1 MKILNTTKDCL
12 LLFVLIL
19 FCSCSKDLSRD
30 QSISLINV
38 FPEFVQLG
46 NSPFANSNGLLS
58 GYEQGFWD
66 QYGNISNYGTKFF
79 ANGLINGRIYLKQPV
94 KPKVISITGIK
105 DAASSNGGRQKG
117 IKEVQFQ
124 WEYTD
129 VEGVAKRFIVR
140 GGTGVAYAQ
149 LYDDGWRIER
159 IATRQNDQ
167 IFLLSPSELADIDK
181 DRQKEMERRVAEA
194 NRIAEESRKFQEL
207 QEKRALLIEQS
218 KTPTK
223 TIGSFTDVNYDDGK
237 PRSRKTIITD
247 VNLDMMDQADQ
258 GRLVWFGDIKDEPSM
273 SGYRQTAFGWNG
285 YRVVIKDPIMVIFK
299 SESECNLFYQTLVKA
314 IADWK
319 AKYQELQN

>member
-1 MKILNTTKDCL
+1 MKNITLTAICL
-12 LLFVLIL
+12 IITLFE

-46 NSPFANSNGLLS
+46 SSPYTNSNGLS
-58 GYEQGFWD
+58 NGYEQGFWD
-66 QYGNISNYGTKFF
+66 QYGNISNYGLKFF
-79 ANGLINGRIYLKQPV
+79 TSGLSNGRIYLKQPV
-94 KPKVISITGIK
+94 KSNVSSITGIT
-105 DAASSNGGRQKG
+105 DAASSNSGRQKG

-124 WEYTD
+124 WEYSG
-129 VEGVAKRFIVR
+129 VEGVAKRLIVR

-167 IFLLSPSELADIDK
+167 FFLLDATELAAIDV
-181 DRQKEMERRVAEA
+181 DRLKERERRVEEA
-194 NRIAEESRKFQEL
+194 NRITEESRKYQEL
-207 QEKRALLIEQS
+207 QEKRTLLIEQS

-223 TIGSFTDVNYDDGK
+223 TIGTFTDVDYADGK

-273 SGYRQTAFGWNG
+273 SGYTQTAFGWNG
-285 YRVVIKDPIMVIFK
+285 FCVVVSDPFTVIFR
-299 SESECNLFYQTLVKA
+299 SESECNLFYQALAKA

-319 AKYQELQN
+319 VKYQELQN